1 MFSKRLVALAGVAA
15 SFLWLSAAHATTVQ
29 IAFQEDGI
37 NGSAITQVGST
48 GSNFATFTGAY
59 GDFNVN
65 VATGSSDNQSLQTQ
79 LNTFITTELAATHVL
94 NVYIT
99 LSDIDNPN
107 VVLNFDSKFKS
118 IFNGPF
124 TEITEQTYI
133 DPSNGLWGDA
143 SVTAAL
149 LDGATFSTGG
159 FATSTPST
167 TSDTGPNAL
176 FSVTAKYTLTAVAGS
191 TGNANPTIDIIAS
204 TPLPGTLP
212 LLAGGLGVLWAVG
225 KKRKARR
232 LGQQPAI
239 G

>member
-29 IAFQEDGI
+29 IAFQEDAG
-37 NGSAITQVGST
+37 AITPVGVP
-48 GSNFATFTGAY
+48 GSNFSSFTGAF

-65 VATGSSDNQSLQTQ
+65 VATGSTDNQSLQTQ
-79 LNTFITTELAATHVL
+79 LNTFITTALAATHVL

-99 LSDIDNPN
+99 LSDSDNPTT
-107 VVLNFDSKFKS
+107 VLSFDSKFKS

-124 TEITEQTYI
+124 TQIAEKTFI
-133 DPSNGLWGDA
+133 DLSNGLWGDA
-143 SVTAAL
+143 SVTASL
-149 LDGATFSTGG
+149 LDQATFSSGG

-167 TSDTGPNAL
+167 TRDTGLNPF
-176 FSVTAKYTLTAVAGS
+176 FSVTAKYSLTAVAGS

-232 LGQQPAI
+232 SEQQPAI
-239 G
+239 S